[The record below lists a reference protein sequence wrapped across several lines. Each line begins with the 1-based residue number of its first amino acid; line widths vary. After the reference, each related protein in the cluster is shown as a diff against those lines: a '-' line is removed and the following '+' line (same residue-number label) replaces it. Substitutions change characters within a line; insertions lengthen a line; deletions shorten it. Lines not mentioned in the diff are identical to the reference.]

1 MKINHLLALLA
12 LLMAGC
18 VTPGPLPTNEEME
31 AIQRTQEAA
40 TFDRLAHSNSND
52 IAQSA
57 NALRRPQ

>member
-1 MKINHLLALLA
+1 MKLLALLA

-18 VTPGPLPTNEEME
+18 VTPGPLPPPDNE
-31 AIQRTQEAA
+31 ADYAQAAQEAA